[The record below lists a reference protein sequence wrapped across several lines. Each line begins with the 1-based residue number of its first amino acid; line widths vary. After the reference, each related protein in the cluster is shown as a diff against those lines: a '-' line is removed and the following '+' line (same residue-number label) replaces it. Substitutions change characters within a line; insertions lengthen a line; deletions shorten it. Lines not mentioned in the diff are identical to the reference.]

1 MMTLTDQI
9 PKPPVDMVMSPY
21 YDLIFGA
28 NIFVLGVV
36 IIWTAREAFK
46 SKRALPLLI
55 MGGAAIASLLECI
68 FDVMVLVWWPQHGP
82 APEYRILNISV
93 PMWMLAA
100 YPWYIG
106 GMGYYAYR
114 GFCNGMSVAGLWK
127 LYFFGWLANFALE
140 MPPLQ
145 IGNIYAYYGNQPF
158 RVLDFPLW
166 MAMTNSLMPILA
178 GALLFSLDGLL
189 KGPRSLFALALV
201 PMAVGSAEIATG
213 WPIWLALNS
222 GSGYAVTY
230 AAGFAVLGLSLMTT
244 YLISQKF
251 CLVAERRSAIP
262 ARSGQTELLNQN
274 LI

>member
-1 MMTLTDQI
+1 MLTNQI
-9 PKPPVDMVMSPY
+9 PQPPVDMVMSPY
-21 YDLIFGA
+21 YDLILGA
-28 NIFVLGVV
+28 NVIVLAAVV
-36 IIWTAREAFK
+36 IWVAREALK

-55 MGGAAIASLLECI
+55 LGGAAIASLLECI

-114 GFCNGMSVAGLWK
+114 SFRDGMSVAGLWR
-127 LYFFGWLANFALE
+127 LYFVGWFANFALE

-158 RVLDFPLW
+158 RVLDFPVW

-178 GALLFSLDGLL
+178 GALLSAFDDVL
-189 KGPRSLFALALV
+189 KGPRSLLALALV

-222 GSGYAVTY
+222 GQGYAVTY
-230 AAGFAVLGLSLMTT
+230 AAGAVVLGLSLTTT
-244 YLISQKF
+244 YLVSLKF
-251 CLVAERRSAIP
+251 CVAAQRSEAQDRGAMPSTGLVH
-262 ARSGQTELLNQN
+262 
-274 LI
+274 